1 MCLAYPMKVI
11 SIEGEYALCE
21 LSNIKRRVGI
31 QLLNNVRVG
40 DYVMVHAGFAIEKVD
55 RNAAKDTLKVL
66 EEYEN
71 ALREST
77 TQQKERK
84 ISHRKNIPA

>member
-1 MCLAYPMKVI
+1 MCLAIPGKVVEVKGNTAVVDFGDNITRNVDI
-11 SIEGEYALCE
+11 SLVKAKL
-21 LSNIKRRVGI
+21 
-31 QLLNNVRVG
+31 G

-55 RNAAKDTLKVL
+55 LDAAKDTLKVL